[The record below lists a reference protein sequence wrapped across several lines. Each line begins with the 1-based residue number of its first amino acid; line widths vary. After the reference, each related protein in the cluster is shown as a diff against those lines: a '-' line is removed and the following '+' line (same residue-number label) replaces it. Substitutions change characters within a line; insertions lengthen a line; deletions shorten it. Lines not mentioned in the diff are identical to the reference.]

1 MSREPIYRTRKREA
15 IAMEGSE
22 NLPPVSPAL
31 VEFLEEKFA
40 QVDDSDF
47 VTLSAE
53 GALKAMARQHGREEV
68 IRICRDLSRATLGV
82 KA

>member
-1 MSREPIYRTRKREA
+1 MAREPIRRIREREA

-22 NLPPVSPAL
+22 NLPPVAPSL

-40 QVDDSDF
+40 PAENDF
-47 VTLSAE
+47 MSLSAE

-68 IRICRDLSRATLGV
+68 IRLCRDLSHATLGV